1 MRFKVC
7 SRCKIEKDETNFQ
20 KRKDRPIGLR
30 PWCRDC
36 QRNID
41 REDRKTDNGKRKYR
55 NSNWKQKG
63 INITYEEY
71 KEKYVRLGGCCEI
84 CKEQLPSLCV
94 DHNHTT
100 GQIRGLLCTPCNLA
114 IEHLK
119 ESTNIL
125 MNAIDYLY
133 KYGTKHESD

>member
-1 MRFKVC
+1 MKFKVC
-7 SRCKIEKDETNFQ
+7 SRCNINKDETNFQ

-36 QRNID
+36 QREID
-41 REDRKTDNGKRKYR
+41 REFRKTDSGKKKYR
-55 NSNWKQKG
+55 KENWKKSG

-71 KEKYVRLGGCCEI
+71 REKYERLKGCCEI
-84 CKEQLPSLCV
+84 CQDKLPELCV

-119 ESTNIL
+119 ESTEIL
-125 MNAIDYLY
+125 NNAVKYLNN
-133 KYGTKHESD
+133 YGTKYEFN

>member
-1 MRFKVC
+1 MAITK
-7 SRCKIEKDETNFQ
+7 ETVVDQVTVTENG
-20 KRKDRPIGLR
+20 IVLY
-30 PWCRDC
+30 
-36 QRNID
+36 
-41 REDRKTDNGKRKYR
+41 REATDNGKRKYR

-125 MNAIDYLY
+125 MNAIDYLN